1 MTLFFFCI
9 QQTMLGL
16 SRSINKTWINGA
28 AKTVH
33 CIWKN
38 KHIADLMTAPQEP
51 LSIDLLVPAGVL
63 ICRCTRDHKSCIKQA
78 GHSNT
83 ITDRVGGGGG
93 GAWRRRLLGAGRRR
107 GPRVGEPRSAG
118 GGRRG
123 PPSGALGGRR
133 ARGRWNPGTD
143 LRRR

>member
-1 MTLFFFCI
+1 
-9 QQTMLGL
+9 MLRL
-16 SRSINKTWINGA
+16 SGSINKTWINGA

-78 GHSNT
+78 GPSNN
-83 ITDRVGGGGG
+83 ITDLHSKISVNIY
-93 GAWRRRLLGAGRRR
+93 ATSKFKNTHISITTN
-107 GPRVGEPRSAG
+107 E
-118 GGRRG
+118 
-123 PPSGALGGRR
+123 
-133 ARGRWNPGTD
+133 
-143 LRRR
+143 